1 MTMARLSMAHDN
13 YSAHTHTISFVREA
27 CQQFGISIP
36 ILQDLQGP
44 KLRIGKI
51 NVKLSKGQVV
61 ILTPVEHPDSTEET
75 QSSQNIGKKA
85 PAFPSSERQGW
96 VHGVIPNSEVRI
108 PNFVHIPLIGDIHQH
123 VKVGDLV
130 LINNGIVQ
138 LEVKE
143 VHGVSTVCEVK
154 CGGVVRTEKGVNLPM
169 TNLPTKSITPKD
181 KEDLVFGLQ
190 HQVEWIALSFVKSAN
205 DITELREWLLKQ
217 NPKRMPLV
225 MSKIETR
232 EAIENLFQI
241 IEVSDAVMVAR
252 GDMALEISFTKLPFL
267 QKRIIS
273 ECRSFGKPVIVA
285 TDFMDSMCHR
295 RVPSRAEVMDVAN
308 AFLDG
313 ATGILLSQETAVG
326 SYPVETVEMVSNI
339 LSEVKA
345 KGQDGKMAKWQACP
359 LALLPPCHF
368 AI

>member
-1 MTMARLSMAHDN
+1 MAHDN

-61 ILTPVEHPDSTEET
+61 ILTPVEHPDSTEEK
-75 QSSQNIGKKA
+75 QSSQNIGKEA
-85 PAFPSSERQGW
+85 PEFPSSPPLLGGAGVGRRGRGW
-96 VHGVIPNSEVRI
+96 VRGVIPNSELRT
-108 PNFVHIPLIGDIHQH
+108 PNSVHIPLIGDIHQH

-143 VHGVSTVCEVK
+143 VHGISTVCEVK
-154 CGGVVRTEKGVNLPM
+154 YGGVVRTEKGVNLPM
-169 TNLPTKSITPKD
+169 TDLPTRAITPKD

-217 NPKRMPLV
+217 NPERMPLV

-232 EAIENLFQI
+232 EAIENLSQI

-273 ECRSFGKPVIVA
+273 ECRSLGKPVIVA

-308 AFLDG
+308 TFLDG
-313 ATGILLSQETAVG
+313 ATGLLLSQETAVG

-345 KGQDGKMAKWQACP
+345 KGQDG
-359 LALLPPCHF
+359 
-368 AI
+368 